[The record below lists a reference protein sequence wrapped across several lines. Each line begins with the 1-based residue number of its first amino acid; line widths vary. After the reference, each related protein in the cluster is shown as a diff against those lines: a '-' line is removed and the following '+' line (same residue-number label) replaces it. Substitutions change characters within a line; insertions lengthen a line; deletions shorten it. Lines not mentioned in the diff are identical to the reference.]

1 MNAHKTDSIEIYIF
15 YMTRARV
22 ECIYLFSCIFCVYF
36 INSQH
41 RVCLFVCVNARL
53 YSRIYFLI
61 VVRIVLGEETYNL
74 YAILILYYY
83 CSYYVL
89 F

>member
-1 MNAHKTDSIEIYIF
+1 MCVTHFSYNITHKKTKMNAHKTDSIEIYIF

-41 RVCLFVCVNARL
+41 RVCLCVCV
-53 YSRIYFLI
+53 
-61 VVRIVLGEETYNL
+61 
-74 YAILILYYY
+74 
-83 CSYYVL
+83 
-89 F
+89 